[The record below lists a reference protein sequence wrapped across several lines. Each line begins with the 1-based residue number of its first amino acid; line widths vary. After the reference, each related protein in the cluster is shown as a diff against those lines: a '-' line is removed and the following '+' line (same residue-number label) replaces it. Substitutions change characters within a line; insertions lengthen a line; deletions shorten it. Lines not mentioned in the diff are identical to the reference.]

1 MCLYLKSYLLCE
13 SENTWVILE
22 LGEPL
27 LVLREWESRRI
38 QEAVL

>member
-1 MCLYLKSYLLCE
+1 MCRHLKSYLLCE
-13 SENTWVILE
+13 NENAWVILE

-27 LVLREWESRRI
+27 LILREWESRRI